1 MIVKEFLL
9 DLGFKSNEIKMID
22 KITNKITQSELQ
34 NDFKLEFITSIIVLL
49 KSEFSYHHMIT
60 KLFKTY
66 QISKTSFKEEL
77 NQVLE
82 LTNPHYRMDDLIL
95 QTSNFFVN
103 FYYHK
108 KLKVALNLIYEIL
121 YNLQK
126 LNCNYHIYIDL
137 YLILLHEISKINLDQ
152 NDNLIY
158 IKTIEILNNIIN
170 DINKYLYSE

>member
-9 DLGFKSNEIKMID
+9 DLGFQTNEIKVI
-22 KITNKITQSELQ
+22 NKITDSVTKLELV

-60 KLFKTY
+60 KLIKTY
-66 QISKTSFKEEL
+66 QTSKDSFKEEL

-82 LTNPHYRMDDLIL
+82 FNNPHYRMDDLIL
-95 QTSNFFVN
+95 HTSNFFVQ

-108 KLKVALNLIYEIL
+108 KLKIALNLIYETL
-121 YNLQK
+121 YNLHK
-126 LNCNYHIYIDL
+126 LNCNYQVYIDL
-137 YLILLHEISKINLDQ
+137 YLILLQEISKINLDQ

-170 DINKYLYSE
+170 DINKYINN